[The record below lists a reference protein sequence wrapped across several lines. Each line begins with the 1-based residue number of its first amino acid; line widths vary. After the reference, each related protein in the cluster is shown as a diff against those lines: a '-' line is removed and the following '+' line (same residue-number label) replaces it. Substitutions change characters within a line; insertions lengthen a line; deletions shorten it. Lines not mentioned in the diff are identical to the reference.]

1 MNASIAKA
9 RVLACTCI
17 EKSSSVFIGDDHF
30 GAELFGGTAVEI
42 YINLIRAD
50 ECSLSDDD
58 ERKERQRFQREA
70 IVGCR
75 VLTGLLDYFYDD
87 EEREELC
94 RSVSEVRR
102 LSAAWLRGEKRQAD
116 QKGAGK

>member
-9 RVLACTCI
+9 RVLACACI
-17 EKSSSVFIGDDHF
+17 EKSSSVIIGDDHL
-30 GAELFGGTAVEI
+30 GEELFGGTAVEI
-42 YINLIRAD
+42 YKNLIRAD
-50 ECSLSDDD
+50 ECSLSDND

-87 EEREELC
+87 EEKDDLL

>member
-1 MNASIAKA
+1 MNASIEKA
-9 RVLACTCI
+9 RVLARTCI

-30 GAELFGGTAVEI
+30 AELFGGTAVEI
-42 YINLIRAD
+42 YRNLIRAD
-50 ECSLSDDD
+50 ECSLSDND
-58 ERKERQRFQREA
+58 ERKERQHFQREA

-75 VLTGLLDYFYDD
+75 VLTGLLDYFCYGEEKDD
-87 EEREELC
+87 LL

>member
-1 MNASIAKA
+1 MNVSIAKA
-9 RVLACTCI
+9 QVLACTCI
-17 EKSSSVFIGDDHF
+17 EKSVPVFIGDDHF
-30 GAELFGGTAVEI
+30 GAELIGGTAVEI
-42 YINLIRAD
+42 YKNLIRAD
-50 ECSLSDDD
+50 ECNLADKD

-75 VLTGLLDYFYDD
+75 VLTGLLDYFCDD
-87 EEREELC
+87 EEKNDLC
-94 RSVSEVRR
+94 RSVAEVRR

>member
-9 RVLACTCI
+9 QVLACTCI
-17 EKSSSVFIGDDHF
+17 EKSVSVFIGDDHF
-30 GAELFGGTAVEI
+30 AELFGGTAVEI
-42 YINLIRAD
+42 YRNLIRAD
-50 ECSLSDDD
+50 ECSLSDND
-58 ERKERQRFQREA
+58 ERKERKRFQREA

>member
-1 MNASIAKA
+1 MNASIEKA

-17 EKSSSVFIGDDHF
+17 EKSVSVFFGDDHF
-30 GAELFGGTAVEI
+30 AELFVGTAVEI
-42 YINLIRAD
+42 YRNLIRAD

-58 ERKERQRFQREA
+58 ERKERKCFQRDA

-75 VLTGLLDYFYDD
+75 VLTGLLEFFYD
-87 EEREELC
+87 EKENGELC

-116 QKGAGK
+116 QKGAWK

>member
-1 MNASIAKA
+1 MNASIVKA

-17 EKSSSVFIGDDHF
+17 EKHVPVFIGDDRF
-30 GAELFGGTAVEI
+30 GVELIGGTAIEI
-42 YINLIRAD
+42 YKILIRAD
-50 ECSLSDDD
+50 ECSLSDED
-58 ERKERQRFQREA
+58 ERKERKRFQREA

-102 LSAAWLRGEKRQAD
+102 LSAAWLRGEKRQTD